1 MRDSAI
7 RLVESLPERWLE
19 DRFQSGGRWRIRVG
33 RAARDVIVTA
43 SGASVEKA
51 NGKIDAEI
59 QTDPDTWR
67 AMDAGEMSGVEAFVE
82 RKLTVRG
89 SIERALHFEPM
100 FDRADAGGMR
110 YTMEEVDIG
119 RGMKISALVAG
130 SAEAEPLLLIHGLGA
145 TKASWLTVV
154 PQLARSYR
162 VIVVDLPGFGRSSKP
177 IGRYDSAWFCGHLCR
192 LLDELG
198 IDECSVAGNSMG
210 GKIAMEM
217 AMLDPER
224 VRAIMCLCPAS
235 AFSNR
240 PMLRLVKWLRP
251 ELGMAVG
258 FLPRARVRDE
268 IKSLFADSN
277 RLEDVWVEA
286 AIDDFFRVW
295 RSPRARGAF
304 FAAARSIYLEEPHG
318 DDGFFT
324 RLELMK
330 TPSLFVYGEQ
340 DSVITHH
347 FGRKI
352 ELTLPLAEVQVW
364 PDCGHVPQ
372 IEHPDRT
379 AELMLGFLA
388 RAGDSRAAG

>member
-7 RLVESLPERWLE
+7 GLVESLPGRWLE
-19 DRFQSGGRWRIRVG
+19 DRFHSGGRWRIRVG

-82 RKLTVRG
+82 RRLTVRG

-198 IDECSVAGNSMG
+198 IDECFVAGNSMG

-251 ELGMAVG
+251 ELGMAVS

-268 IKSLFADSN
+268 IKSLFADST

-295 RSPRARGAF
+295 RNPRARGAF

-340 DSVITHH
+340 DSVITYH

-352 ELTLPLAEVQVW
+352 ERTLPLAEVKVW

-379 AELMLGFLA
+379 AELMLEFLA